1 MQVVVGAGPVG
12 TSTARLLAELG
23 ETVKLVSRRG
33 TGPDHPGIT
42 LVKADAAAGL
52 ADVAAGASALYNC
65 AGPAYHRW
73 PTDWPPL
80 NDALIRTAEA
90 TGAVLISAGN
100 LYPYGPVDGPI
111 SEQTPERPNS
121 VKGQVRARMW
131 ADVLAAHQAGRIRA
145 AEVRSSDYLGA
156 GAQSVMSAVVFPKV
170 RVGKTASVPADLD
183 ALHSWTAVTDVA
195 RTMVAVVTASGAAAG
210 EQVLG
215 RVWHVPTPAPM
226 SVRDLATRYAVLTD
240 SPEPKLSRMPGP
252 ILWLGGLFNP
262 TAKEMREIQYQL
274 AHPFILDS
282 TAATKAFGI
291 TPLTTDE
298 ALQL

>member
-12 TSTARLLAELG
+12 TSTARLLAEQG
-23 ETVKLVSRRG
+23 EEVKLVSRRG

-52 ADVAAGASALYNC
+52 TDVAAGASALYNC
-65 AGPAYHRW
+65 AGLPYHRW
-73 PTDWPPL
+73 STDWPPL

-90 TGAVLISAGN
+90 TGAVLVSAGN
-100 LYPYGPVDGPI
+100 LYAYGPVDGPI
-111 SEQTPERPNS
+111 TEETPERPNS
-121 VKGQVRARMW
+121 VKGEVRARMW

-156 GAQSVMSAVVFPKV
+156 GAQSVMSVVVFPKV
-170 RVGKTASVPADLD
+170 RAGKTASVPADLD
-183 ALHSWTAVTDVA
+183 ALHSWTAVADVA
-195 RTMVAVVTASGAAAG
+195 RTLVAVASAS
-210 EQVLG
+210 EDLVLG

-226 SVRDLATRYAVLTD
+226 SIRDLATRYAVLTN
-240 SPEPKLSRMPGP
+240 SPEPKLSRMPAP

-282 TAATKAFGI
+282 TAATNTFGI

>member
-1 MQVVVGAGPVG
+1 
-12 TSTARLLAELG
+12 
-23 ETVKLVSRRG
+23 
-33 TGPDHPGIT
+33 
-42 LVKADAAAGL
+42 
-52 ADVAAGASALYNC
+52 
-65 AGPAYHRW
+65 
-73 PTDWPPL
+73 
-80 NDALIRTAEA
+80 
-90 TGAVLISAGN
+90 
-100 LYPYGPVDGPI
+100 
-111 SEQTPERPNS
+111 
-121 VKGQVRARMW
+121 MW

-156 GAQSVMSAVVFPKV
+156 GAQSVMSEVVFPKV

-195 RTMVAVVTASGAAAG
+195 RTMVAIVTASGSAAV

-226 SVRDLATRYAVLTD
+226 SVRDLATLYAVLTG
-240 SPEPKLSRMPGP
+240 SPKPKLSRMPGP

-274 AHPFILDS
+274 ARPFVLDS